1 MGIFHKASESRYTL
15 EGIIRYC
22 TNQAG
27 HGDKV
32 IYYAGYGVDLYYPV
46 RDMLI
51 TKYLYSKTG
60 GSDYKHFVLLME
72 HNPEIYLFLSA
83 AKKIAE
89 ALYRFTGCQLI
100 YAIHANTDKIHM
112 HIVFNSV
119 RYSDGSKLDI
129 TNQIDFTMITICNKI
144 LLSYGLEK
152 VRTAEK
158 YIQEDYGIDV
168 DSFCNISGIIE

>member
-1 MGIFHKASESRYTL
+1 MGIFHKASESKHTL

-22 TNQAG
+22 TNQEG
-27 HGDKV
+27 HGDKI

-60 GSDYKHFVLLME
+60 GSDYKHFVLSME
-72 HNPEIYLFLSA
+72 HNPEINSFLSA

-89 ALYRFTGCQLI
+89 ALYRFTGCQLV

-129 TNQIDFTMITICNKI
+129 TNRIDFTMINICNKI
-144 LLSYGLEK
+144 LRSYGLEK

-168 DSFCNISGIIE
+168 DSLCNISGEIE

>member
-1 MGIFHKASESRYTL
+1 MAIFHKVSESKYTM
-15 EGIIRYC
+15 EGILRYI
-22 TNQAG
+22 TDQNG
-27 HGDKV
+27 HDEKV
-32 IYYAGYGVDLYYPV
+32 ISFSGFGLNLYYPV

-60 GSDYKHFVLLME
+60 GSDYKHFVLFME
-72 HNPEIYLFLSA
+72 HNPEINSFLSA

-89 ALYRFTGCQLI
+89 ALYRFTGCQLV

-129 TNQIDFTMITICNKI
+129 TNRIDFTMINICNKI
-144 LLSYGLEK
+144 LRSYGLEK

-168 DSFCNISGIIE
+168 DSLCNISGEIE

>member
-1 MGIFHKASESRYTL
+1 MAIFHKVSESKYTM
-15 EGIIRYC
+15 EGILRYI
-22 TNQAG
+22 TDQNG
-27 HGDKV
+27 HDEKV
-32 IYYAGYGVDLYYPV
+32 ISFSGFGLNLYYPV

-72 HNPEIYLFLSA
+72 HNPEVVLFLSA
-83 AKKIAE
+83 ANKIAE
-89 ALYRFTGCQLI
+89 ALYRFTGCQLV
-100 YAIHANTDKIHM
+100 YAIHANSDKIHM

-152 VRTAEK
+152 VRTAEN